1 MTAFLPQFVGSEPGT
16 EIKPVLFNPCLVFS
30 GLVDAVSYVIPSEQR
45 VPETPVFLSR
55 VGTFAGNVASVSG
68 TVKCAYEAD
77 RLAIRIYQHAN
88 YHWSVGAV
96 AVIRGRLSA
105 VADAVSCYLVGV
117 PVPGM
122 RRNDSLLPPEGP
134 QPTVCAGA
142 ATPTGSDGQYYT
154 VLFVGSSDWMCDA
167 LRNEVKR

>member
-16 EIKPVLFNPCLVFS
+16 EIKPVLSNPCLVFS
-30 GLVDAVSYVIPSEQR
+30 GLVDAVSHVIPSEQR

-55 VGTFAGNVASVSG
+55 VGTLAGNVASVSG

-77 RLAIRIYQHAN
+77 RLAIRIYQHTN

-96 AVIRGRLSA
+96 AVIRGRLGA

-117 PVPGM
+117 PAPGM
-122 RRNDSLLPPEGP
+122 PPNFLLPPKGP

-142 ATPTGSDGQYYT
+142 TTPTGSDGQHYT

-167 LRNEVKR
+167 LRDEVKR